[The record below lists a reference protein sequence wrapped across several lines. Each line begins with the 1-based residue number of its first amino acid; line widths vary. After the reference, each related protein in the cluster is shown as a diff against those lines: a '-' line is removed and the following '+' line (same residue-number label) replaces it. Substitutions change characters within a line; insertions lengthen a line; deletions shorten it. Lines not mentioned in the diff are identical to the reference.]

1 MFLGY
6 FLAVITIFFWGIT
19 FISTKILLID
29 FSPIEILFFRFIAAY
44 AGLWIFHPK
53 TMKIP
58 FKDNLIFLLAG
69 LTGVTLYQFTENV
82 ALSYT
87 SASNVSLIVS
97 MCPLF
102 TAIITQIFLKE
113 KAVTR
118 WFVLG
123 FVVAIT
129 GVALV
134 CMNGNME
141 MKFSPKG
148 DLLALLS
155 ALCWGFYS
163 LFISI
168 LNGKKYDSICV
179 TRRVFFF
186 ALLTMIPLVVLGY
199 FKGDV
204 NISAAVNSVRFTK
217 WTNWLNLLFL
227 GLVASAFCFWSW
239 NKACSIVG
247 TVHITKAIYL
257 NPLVTIIFSF
267 FILGEKITWMGAL
280 GALITIAGLFI
291 SGIKTKKQK
300 GLA

>member
-123 FVVAIT
+123 FVVDHKSRKNQDVILHKCAS
-129 GVALV
+129 
-134 CMNGNME
+134 
-141 MKFSPKG
+141 KF
-148 DLLALLS
+148 
-155 ALCWGFYS
+155 
-163 LFISI
+163 
-168 LNGKKYDSICV
+168 
-179 TRRVFFF
+179 
-186 ALLTMIPLVVLGY
+186 LTIFVQNAGGPGRFIPLG
-199 FKGDV
+199 
-204 NISAAVNSVRFTK
+204 
-217 WTNWLNLLFL
+217 
-227 GLVASAFCFWSW
+227 
-239 NKACSIVG
+239 
-247 TVHITKAIYL
+247 
-257 NPLVTIIFSF
+257 
-267 FILGEKITWMGAL
+267 
-280 GALITIAGLFI
+280 
-291 SGIKTKKQK
+291 
-300 GLA
+300 